1 MLIMAKS
8 MVRYKCSNCGAIS
21 VTEMG
26 RCKVCGQFGTM
37 EPIEDNTTPRAGMK
51 IKSGG
56 VDSISTTRVWTV
68 SDLNHTSDDKTS
80 TGVSELDR
88 LLDGGLIPGQVVLI
102 GAEPGFGKS
111 TLCLKVLGEMADRGV
126 TALYAS
132 GEESAPQIADRARRI
147 GCVSD
152 NLKIVSTTTV
162 EEVLTHAERLHA
174 GIVCVDSLQAMAS
187 DSVDGGIGGISQ
199 SKEASFAFKTWA
211 KDHGVPFL
219 IVSQFTKSDDVAGSN
234 QIPHVVDTI
243 LIGDSDYDTPLKF
256 LRSRKNRYGRTGVT
270 GVFVHDEHGLESV
283 RDPSKYLLGSM
294 DGNLSGSARSII
306 SDGGRL
312 LPVEIDALVAP
323 EAYGNPQRRFD
334 GMNSQRAITR
344 VARLM
349 VSSPALDLDKS
360 DVFVGSA
367 NGIKINDSMADLAM
381 MAAIASSS
389 LRQPPKGNTMW
400 LGEVS
405 LTGQIRGRSMIAER
419 VAEAVRLGFNRVV
432 CSEDAATLIP
442 DKVSR
447 SIDVDKIS
455 MVDDVAHKI

>member
-1 MLIMAKS
+1 MAKNAI
-8 MVRYKCSNCGAIS
+8 RYKCSNCGAIS
-21 VTEMG
+21 VTKMG
-26 RCKVCGQFGTM
+26 KCKVCGQFGTM
-37 EPIEDNTTPRAGMK
+37 EPIEDSSSPRAGMR

-56 VDSISTTRVWTV
+56 SNSVTTTKVWTV

-111 TLCLKVLGEMADRGV
+111 TLCLKVLGKMSDRGI

-132 GEESAPQIADRARRI
+132 GEESASQIADRARRI
-147 GCVSD
+147 GCTSD
-152 NLKIVSTTTV
+152 DLKIVSTTTV
-162 EEVLTHAERLHA
+162 EDVLTHAERLHA
-174 GIVCVDSLQAMAS
+174 GIVCIDSLQAMAS

-211 KDHGVPFL
+211 KDHSVPFL

-243 LIGDSDYDTPLKF
+243 LVGDSDHDTPLKF
-256 LRSRKNRYGRTGVT
+256 LRSRKNRYGRTGIT
-270 GVFVHDEHGLESV
+270 GVFVHNEHGLESV
-283 RDPSKYLLGSM
+283 RDPSRYLMGSM
-294 DGNLSGSARSII
+294 DSNLSGSARSII

-323 EAYGNPQRRFD
+323 EAYGSPQRRFD

-349 VSSPALDLDKS
+349 VSSPTLDLDKS
-360 DVFVGSA
+360 DVFVGST

-381 MAAIASSS
+381 MASIASSS
-389 LRQPPKGNTMW
+389 LKQPPKSNTIW

-419 VAEAVRLGFNRVV
+419 VAEAARLGFDRVV

-442 DKVSR
+442 DGISR
-447 SIDVDKIS
+447 SITVDTVD
-455 MVDDVAHKI
+455 MVDDIIHKI